1 MWGNALIIDRVVSPP
16 ADDEFQSK
24 EEDTLVLPWEQ
35 RRWARGRFTT
45 TRGRK
50 IGIAL
55 PTGSVLSPGAIVWTE
70 PDWYL
75 KIVGAPENVIEIF
88 PSSPEQALRIAF
100 EVGNLH
106 YPLALADGKL
116 IVPEEKAMIRLL
128 SKLGARWEKTQSVFD
143 PIANTQSHLHG

>member
-16 ADDEFQSK
+16 AEYEVQSK

-55 PTGSVLSPGAIVWTE
+55 PTGSVLSPGAIVWIE

-75 KIVGAPENVIEIF
+75 RIVGAAENVIKIF
-88 PSSPEQALRIAF
+88 PSSHEQALRIAF

-106 YPLALADGKL
+106 YPLALGENKL
-116 IVPEEKAMIRLL
+116 IVPDEKAMIRLMD
-128 SKLGARWEKTQSVFD
+128 KLGARWKKTQAVFD
-143 PIANTQSHLHG
+143 PITNTQSHLHG